1 MVVSVAPDAEFAEPR
16 RKSGLAGLRKP
27 WASTHQKT
35 IQYERTTVYLVR
47 ARLVSPRSHCNFD
60 RIEDAHTKPLNG
72 ERDELRDALTTL
84 DSLRRIA
91 EPMDHVSR

>member
-1 MVVSVAPDAEFAEPR
+1 MVASVAPDAEFAEPR

-27 WASTHQKT
+27 WASTNRKT
-35 IQYERTTVYLVR
+35 IQYEPPPRIWFAQGWLAR
-47 ARLVSPRSHCNFD
+47 ARTAIFD

-72 ERDELRDALTTL
+72 ERDELRDALTML

-91 EPMDHVSR
+91 ERMDQVSR